1 MIFHNKET
9 EKNELVA
16 WPVVGESAGRP
27 DTLRRIPLAGE
38 TTAGD
43 RLKVAAFRGGVR
55 KLVEAWWS
63 LDRPDMTGRGLT

>member
-1 MIFHNKET
+1 MLPDEIFYKKET

-16 WPVVGESAGRP
+16 RPVVGESAGRP

-55 KLVEAWWS
+55 KLVEA
-63 LDRPDMTGRGLT
+63 